1 MSVTTAPN
9 DAVIVAYQRTPF
21 GRARKGTLAG
31 ERPEDLARAA
41 VSSVLATLP
50 AVNKVAVDDFYLG
63 TAVPEGAQGD
73 NIARRVAVLSGMDK
87 LPGATINRF
96 CASSLEAMAAG
107 ARAIKAND
115 GDVYLVGG
123 VESTST
129 TPPVTT
135 SPYPGMEKEA
145 ERTRRVLELGDQWS
159 DPRQAGE
166 KPDLYVPMGATAELV
181 ARSTNTTRRDQDE
194 WALLSQQR
202 AVKAIEQ
209 SFFEQEILAYERS
222 DGTVIRA
229 DDGPRPSTSMDGLEA
244 LRPAFIEGGTVTA
257 GNASPL
263 TDGASAAVLMSA
275 RRADELGITPL
286 ARVLGTAATGLSP
299 EIMGLGPVE
308 ASKKV
313 LQRLGMTIDDIDLI
327 ELNEAFA
334 AQVVPVIR
342 ELAADPGRVNVHG
355 GAIALGHPFGATGV
369 RLVGTLVNS
378 LRSTDG
384 TLGLATLCVGGGQ
397 GMAMVI
403 ERLS

>member
-73 NIARRVAVLSGMDK
+73 NIARRVAVLSGMDE

-145 ERTRRVLELGDQWS
+145 ERTRRVLESGDQWS

-166 KPDLYVPMGATAELV
+166 EPDLYVPMGTTAELV

-229 DDGPRPSTSMDGLEA
+229 DDGPRPSTSMEGLEA

-355 GAIALGHPFGATGV
+355 GAIALGHPFWATGV
-369 RLVGTLVNS
+369 RLVGTLMNS

>member
-145 ERTRRVLELGDQWS
+145 ERTRRVLESGDKWS

-369 RLVGTLVNS
+369 RLVGTLMNS

>member
-1 MSVTTAPN
+1 MSVTTIPN

-31 ERPEDLARAA
+31 ERPEDLAKAA

-145 ERTRRVLELGDQWS
+145 ERTRRVLESGDKWS

-342 ELAADPGRVNVHG
+342 ELTADPGRVNVHG

-369 RLVGTLVNS
+369 RLVGTLMNS